1 MRKRSTVY
9 KNRSP
14 VTGAEGCAVY
24 LLRVSL
30 VIFAGVCALA
40 VIVILSL
47 VIW

>member
-1 MRKRSTVY
+1 MKNRSTDY
-9 KNRSP
+9 KKRSP

-40 VIVILSL
+40 AIVILSL